1 VKKSLKFGKSMLTAR
16 KWWSTFEDANRGRLH
31 VVLRTAEE
39 LRMRDCGLD
48 EFFNAYLDAN
58 CDNIHS
64 VLLYLD
70 YRRSRDEW
78 ERKRKAPT
86 E

>member
-1 VKKSLKFGKSMLTAR
+1 
-16 KWWSTFEDANRGRLH
+16 
-31 VVLRTAEE
+31 
-39 LRMRDCGLD
+39 MRDCGLD
-48 EFFNAYLDAN
+48 EFFSAYLDAN
-58 CDNIHS
+58 TDNIHS
-64 VLLYLD
+64 VLLFLD